1 MSEEVLADDQSHYEV
16 SLTAGQAFLAFVLLL
31 LSLAASFAFG
41 LLLGRGQ
48 GDGLLSRKQET
59 AAVVNETSSVPS
71 ASKIAPREVAV
82 KDDDFKQV
90 PPATV
95 TEEKQVA
102 PAPPVAAQQARAK
115 APAQPAVTAP
125 IAERAAAKPVEKDVP
140 HFAQLLST
148 SDQKT
153 AEALAAKLIDAGF
166 TSSYVERNP
175 TDKGIVYRVRTR
187 FPSEAEAKAAEAR
200 LKTFSKDVW
209 ITKQ

>member
-1 MSEEVLADDQSHYEV
+1 MAIEDVLTDDQSHYEV

-48 GDGLLSRKQET
+48 GDDRSTARKQD
-59 AAVVNETSSVPS
+59 AAIVNEVSSAPAKAS
-71 ASKIAPREVAV
+71 AREVAV

-90 PPATV
+90 PAPTV
-95 TEEKQVA
+95 TEEKTSGGQAPSPVPVA
-102 PAPPVAAQQARAK
+102 KFHAAPPPPRTGE
-115 APAQPAVTAP
+115 APVLH
-125 IAERAAAKPVEKDVP
+125 DVP

-153 AEALAAKLIDAGF
+153 AETLAAKLIDAGF
-166 TSSYVERNP
+166 TSSYVER
-175 TDKGIVYRVRTR
+175 TITEKGTVYRVRTK
-187 FPSEAEAKAAEAR
+187 FPSEAEARAAEAK

-209 ITKQ
+209 ITK

>member
-1 MSEEVLADDQSHYEV
+1 MAIEDVLTDDQSHYEV

-48 GDGLLSRKQET
+48 GDGSTARKQD
-59 AAVVNETSSVPS
+59 AAIVNEVSSAPAKAS
-71 ASKIAPREVAV
+71 AREVAV

-90 PPATV
+90 PAPTV
-95 TEEKQVA
+95 TEERTPVWA
-102 PAPPVAAQQARAK
+102 PASAGAVPAK
-115 APAQPAVTAP
+115 AGTHTEAKIQ
-125 IAERAAAKPVEKDVP
+125 AEKPKSEPDVP

-153 AEALAAKLIDAGF
+153 AETLAAKLIDAGF
-166 TSSYVERNP
+166 TSSYVERTI
-175 TDKGIVYRVRTR
+175 TDKGTVYRVRTK
-187 FPSEAEAKAAEAR
+187 FPSEAEARAAEAK

-209 ITKQ
+209 ITK